1 MRLTNAQKQQAYR
14 DRQAARVAAAR
25 EEALQALQALGSPS
39 PPAGGRP
46 APPGGPPAGAGERSG
61 GLRRR
66 PAGQLPLKRHMC
78 NGPRRD
84 GHLAPGPDHQASD
97 GPLTR

>member
-39 PPAGGRP
+39 PLPAAAQRRLVARLRELVSVLAGCVDGLP
-46 APPGGPPAGAGERSG
+46 ASSP
-61 GLRRR
+61 
-66 PAGQLPLKRHMC
+66 
-78 NGPRRD
+78 
-84 GHLAPGPDHQASD
+84 
-97 GPLTR
+97 